1 MNIASRR
8 LRGLVAAAM
17 VVSAIA
23 GTAISALPASASTE
37 ISFWSWRTE
46 DKAFYDGQIKKFQAK
61 NPGITV
67 KFTPYLNTEYNAIV
81 STALTAGKGPD
92 IIQMRPYGGM
102 SNLTDAGNF
111 LALTSKDVPALG
123 KLAPGILAGAQGY
136 KDKKQYGY
144 PYAISAMGI
153 FYNPDMLAKANV
165 RALPTNW
172 SQLMSAFKKVK
183 AAGML
188 PLGNA
193 GGNGPALEQLHATV
207 GPTFYGGTDFFDDLV
222 SGKKSF
228 TDPAYVESLKAVKDL
243 AEYMPPSFEG
253 IDYNTA
259 RALFANGKAAFY
271 IGGNYE
277 LGYFRSLNP
286 ALKAAWMPSV
296 AKATGAKRF
305 VSTWADGAYAVNA
318 KTAEKAASIKFLNFL
333 ASREFGQALVDEIA
347 FISTAPFVKIS
358 DPVVKAINARRTTN
372 GTPFMNVVGFRFET
386 PTSSN
391 ILQPG
396 FQKLITGATTPEQLA
411 KDVQTAVA
419 SWYAPQKGKN

>member
-305 VSTWADGAYAVNA
+305 VSTWADGAYAINA

>member
-228 TDPAYVESLKAVKDL
+228 TDPAFVESLKAVKDL

>member
-1 MNIASRR
+1 MNIASHR

-305 VSTWADGAYAVNA
+305 VSTWADGAYAINA

>member
-228 TDPAYVESLKAVKDL
+228 TDPAYVESLRAVKDL

-296 AKATGAKRF
+296 AKASGAKRF

>member
-1 MNIASRR
+1 VKIASRR
-8 LRGLVAAAM
+8 LRGLVAAA
-17 VVSAIA
+17 VAVSAIA
-23 GTAISALPASASTE
+23 VPAISALPASASTE
-37 ISFWSWRTE
+37 LTFWSWRTE
-46 DKAFYDGQIKKFQAK
+46 DKAFYEGQIKKFQAK

-111 LALTSKDVPALG
+111 LALTTKDVPALG
-123 KLAPGILAGAQGY
+123 KLQPGILAGAQGY

-153 FYNPDMLAKANV
+153 FYNPDMLAKAGV

-172 SQLMSAFKKVK
+172 QQLMTAFKKIK

-207 GPTFYGGTDFFDDLV
+207 GPTFYGGTQFFDDVV

-228 TDPAYVESLKAVKDL
+228 TDSAYVESLKAVKDL
-243 AEYMPPSFEG
+243 AEYMPPNFEG

-286 ALKAAWMPSV
+286 SLKAAWIPSV

-305 VSTWADGAYAVNA
+305 VSTWADGAFAINA
-318 KTAEKAASIKFLNFL
+318 KTSERAASIKFLNFL

-358 DPVVKAINARRTTN
+358 DPIVKAINSRRTTS
-372 GTPFMNVVGFRFET
+372 GTPFLNVVGFRYEN
-386 PTSSN
+386 PTSSV

-419 SWYAPQKGKN
+419 SWYAPQKGNN

>member
-1 MNIASRR
+1 MKIASRR
-8 LRGLVAAAM
+8 LRGLVAAALA
-17 VVSAIA
+17 VSAIA
-23 GTAISALPASASTE
+23 VPVITAAPASANTE
-37 ISFWSWRTE
+37 LTFWSWRTE
-46 DKAFYDGQIKKFQAK
+46 DKAFYEGQIAKFESR
-61 NPGITV
+61 NPGIKV

-102 SNLTDAGNF
+102 ANLSDAGNF
-111 LALTSKDVPALG
+111 LPLTTRDVPALG
-123 KLAPGILAGAQGY
+123 RLQAGILAGAQGY
-136 KDKKQYGY
+136 KDKRQFGF
-144 PYAISAMGI
+144 PYAVSAMGI
-153 FYNPDMLAKANV
+153 FYNPEILQDSGV

-172 SQLMSAFKKVK
+172 DQLINAFKRVK
-183 AAGML
+183 AKGYL

-207 GPTFYGGTDFFDDLV
+207 GPTFYGGTQFFNDV
-222 SGKKSF
+222 VAGKKTF
-228 TDPAYVESLKAVKDL
+228 TDKAYVASLKAVKDL
-243 AEYMPPSFEG
+243 VAYMPPGFEG

-259 RALFANGKAAFY
+259 RGLFANEKAAFY

-286 ALKAAWMPSV
+286 SLQAAWIPPVGKS
-296 AKATGAKRF
+296 TGATKY
-305 VSTWADGAYAVNA
+305 VSTWADGAYAINA
-318 KTAEKAASIKFLNFL
+318 KTANRAASIRFLNFL

-347 FISTAPFVKIS
+347 FIPTAPFVKIT
-358 DPVVKAINARRTTN
+358 DPVVRAINRGRSSL
-372 GTPFMNVVGFRFET
+372 GTPFLNVVGFRFEN
-386 PTSSN
+386 PTSSM

-396 FQKLITGATTPEQLA
+396 FQKLIVGAITPEQLA

>member
-1 MNIASRR
+1 MKIASRR
-8 LRGLVAAAM
+8 LRGLLAAA
-17 VVSAIA
+17 VAVSAIA
-23 GTAISALPASASTE
+23 VPVVTAASASAATE
-37 ISFWSWRTE
+37 LTFWSWRTE
-46 DKAFYDGQIKKFQAK
+46 DKAFYEGQIAKFEAK

-102 SNLTDAGNF
+102 ANLSDAGNF
-111 LALTSKDVPALG
+111 LPLTVKDVPALG
-123 KLAPGILAGAQGY
+123 KLQAGILAGAQGY

-144 PYAISAMGI
+144 PYAVSAMGI
-153 FYNPDMLAKANV
+153 FYNPDLLEKAGV
-165 RALPTNW
+165 KALPTNW
-172 SQLMSAFKKVK
+172 DQLLNAFKKVK
-183 AAGML
+183 AAGIL

-207 GPTFYGGTDFFDDLV
+207 GPTFYGGTQFFNDV
-222 SGKKSF
+222 VAGKKTF
-228 TDPAYVESLKAVKDL
+228 TDKAYVASLKAVKDL
-243 AEYMPPSFEG
+243 AEYMPAGFEG

-259 RALFANGKAAFY
+259 RGLFANEKAAFY

-286 ALKAAWMPSV
+286 SLQAGWIPPV
-296 AKATGAKRF
+296 AKTTGAAKY
-305 VSTWADGAYAVNA
+305 VSTWADGAYAINA
-318 KTAEKAASIKFLNFL
+318 KTANKAASIKFLNFL
-333 ASREFGQALVDEIA
+333 SSKEFAQALVDEIA
-347 FISTAPFVKIS
+347 FIPTAPYVKIT
-358 DPVVKAINARRTTN
+358 DPVVKAINKGRSSL
-372 GTPFMNVVGFRFET
+372 GTPFLNVVGFRYET

-396 FQKLITGATTPEQLA
+396 FQKLITGGTTPEQLA
-411 KDVQTAVA
+411 KDVQTAVS

>member
-296 AKATGAKRF
+296 AKASGAKRF